1 MVKLLGITRANSS
14 KKNFELKLQCALWN
28 FISMMFE
35 GELDEENNP
44 DYKIKVSD
52 WKECGAD

>member
-1 MVKLLGITRANSS
+1 
-14 KKNFELKLQCALWN
+14 
-28 FISMMFE
+28 MMFE

-52 WKECGAD
+52 WKECGADQRYLYDVDNCKMSTMMIFSW